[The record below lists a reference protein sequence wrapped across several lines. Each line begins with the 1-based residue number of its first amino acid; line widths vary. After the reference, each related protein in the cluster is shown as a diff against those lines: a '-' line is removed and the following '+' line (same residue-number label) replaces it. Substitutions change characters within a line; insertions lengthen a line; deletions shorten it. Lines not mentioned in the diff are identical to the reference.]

1 MSQTRWPRYAARLGA
16 VLVVAA
22 GAAWLWAA
30 VQRWW
35 PECRLDRYESMA
47 CIRRQD
53 HEVDYL
59 WPTEPWVPIGSTAL
73 VAGLGCLLAALGLLL
88 VVPSLTS
95 RSVRGVVAVAL
106 VLQAGVLVPVGAAT
120 YLSGRAGRPVE
131 DVPALVP
138 AGLLWALLLPAVLA
152 FTVPLVIGRA
162 ASRRQLTSL
171 VALVVALLL
180 TSPLLDYVLMSMTY
194 TSHDTPPWSG
204 LFSGAALVVAGVAA
218 WWVPEPAPSGGE
230 RDREG
235 RVAGVAV

>member
-1 MSQTRWPRYAARLGA
+1 MSRTRWPGYAARLGA

-22 GAAWLWAA
+22 GVAWLWAA

-35 PECRLDRYESMA
+35 PECRLGQYESMA
-47 CIRRQD
+47 CLRRQD
-53 HEVDYL
+53 HEADYL
-59 WPTEPWVPIGSTAL
+59 LPTEPWVPVESAAL
-73 VAGLGCLLAALGLLL
+73 VAGLGCLLAAWGLLL
-88 VVPSLTS
+88 VVPALAS
-95 RSVRGVVAVAL
+95 RSVRGVVAVGL
-106 VLQAGVLVPVGAAT
+106 VLQAAVLFPVGVAT

-138 AGLLWALLLPAVLA
+138 AVLLWALLLPVALA
-152 FTVPLVIGRA
+152 FTVPFVIGRA

-180 TSPLLDYVLMSMTY
+180 TSPLVEYVLMSMTY

-204 LFSGAALVVAGVAA
+204 LLSGAALVVAGVAA
-218 WWVPEPAPSGGE
+218 WWVPESAPSGGE